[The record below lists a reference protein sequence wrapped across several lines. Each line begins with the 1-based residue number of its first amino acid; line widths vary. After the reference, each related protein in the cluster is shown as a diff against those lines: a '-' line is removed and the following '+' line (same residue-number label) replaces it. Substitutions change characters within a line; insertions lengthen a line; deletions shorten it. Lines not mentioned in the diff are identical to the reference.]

1 MFTIKDQF
9 GYLLAVCN
17 SYDNAVKAANRFT
30 SKNIYLGKSASIFD
44 VDGVEIFKTTISN
57 IED

>member
-1 MFTIKDQF
+1 MFKVRDQF
-9 GYLLAVCN
+9 GYLLIVCN

>member
-1 MFTIKDQF
+1 MFKVRDQF
-9 GYLLAVCN
+9 GYLLAVYN